1 MSTGSSTAQS
11 TAEVIR
17 IQKHGG
23 PEEMRLETV
32 DLPPPAAGQVR
43 LRQTAV
49 GLNFIDV
56 YTRTGLYPG
65 PTPAVLG
72 VEAAGVVEA
81 LGEGVD
87 GLRQGDR
94 VVYNGVAGAYASH
107 RNAPADRM
115 VKIPDAVKD
124 EDAAAVFLK
133 GLTVWMLIFEI
144 RRVEPGETIVVW
156 AAAGGVG
163 SILVPWANALGA
175 RVIGIV
181 STPEKA
187 ALAKTY
193 GCAETILASE
203 DVPARVKE
211 LNGGKGVPVV
221 YDSVGKTSAEASLKS
236 LAPRGWFITYGNASG
251 PAEPIAPARLNQGGS
266 LIMTRPGLFHFTHK
280 RSDLERGAAALWG
293 AMRSGAV
300 KADVRQRFALKEAAD
315 AHRALE
321 ARKTSGATI
330 LTP

>member
-1 MSTGSSTAQS
+1 MATSSTAD
-11 TAEVIR
+11 VIR
-17 IQKHGG
+17 IHSHGG
-23 PEEMRLETV
+23 PEQMKFETI
-32 DLPPPAAGQVR
+32 DLSPPVAGQVQ

-72 VEAAGVVEA
+72 VEAAGVIEA
-81 LGEGVD
+81 VGEGVE
-87 GLRQGDR
+87 GLKVGDR
-94 VVYNGVAGAYASH
+94 VVYNGLPGSYASR
-107 RNAPADRM
+107 RNAPAEKM
-115 VKIPDAVKD
+115 VLIPDAVSD

-133 GLTVWMLIFEI
+133 GLTVWMLTFEI
-144 RRVEPGETIVVW
+144 RRIQPGETIVVW

-163 SILVPWANALGA
+163 SILVPWANAQGA
-175 RVIGIV
+175 RVIGVV

-187 ALAKTY
+187 ELATAY
-193 GCAETILASE
+193 GCWETILAGE
-203 DVPARVKE
+203 DVAARVKQ

-251 PAEPIAPARLNQGGS
+251 PADPIAPARLNQGGS
-266 LIMTRPGLFHFTHK
+266 LIMTRPGLFHFTHQ
-280 RSDLERGAAALWG
+280 RADLERGAAALWG

-300 KADVRQRFALKEAAD
+300 KADVRQRFALKDAAE

-321 ARKTSGATI
+321 GRKTIGATI
-330 LTP
+330 LKP

>member
-1 MSTGSSTAQS
+1 MATAD
-11 TAEVIR
+11 VIR
-17 IQKHGG
+17 IHRHGG
-23 PEEMRLETV
+23 PEEMKLESM
-32 DLPPPAAGQVR
+32 DLPPPGPGQVQ

-81 LGEGVD
+81 LGEGVT
-87 GLRQGDR
+87 GLKTGDR
-94 VVYNGVAGAYASH
+94 VVYNGLGGAYASH
-107 RNAPADRM
+107 RNAAADRM
-115 VKIPDAVKD
+115 IVIPDGVSD

-133 GLTVWMLIFEI
+133 GLTVWMLTFEI
-144 RRVEPGETIVVW
+144 RRLQPGETILVW

-163 SILVPWANALGA
+163 SILVPWANAQGA
-175 RVIGIV
+175 RVIGVV

-187 ALAKTY
+187 QLAKAY
-193 GCAETILASE
+193 GCWETVLASE
-203 DVPARVKE
+203 DVAARVKE

-221 YDSVGKTSAEASLKS
+221 YDSVGKSSAEASLKS

-251 PAEPIAPARLNQGGS
+251 PVDPIPPARLNQGGS
-266 LIMTRPGLFHFTHK
+266 LIMTRPGLFHFTHH
-280 RSDLERGAAALWG
+280 RADLERGSAALWG

-300 KADVRQRFALKEAAD
+300 RADVRQRFALKDAAE

-321 ARKTSGATI
+321 GRKTIGATI
-330 LTP
+330 LKP

>member
-1 MSTGSSTAQS
+1 MATAD
-11 TAEVIR
+11 VIR
-17 IQKHGG
+17 IHRHGG
-23 PEEMRLETV
+23 PEEMKLESM
-32 DLPPPAAGQVR
+32 DLPPPGPGQVQ

-81 LGEGVD
+81 LGEGVT
-87 GLRQGDR
+87 GLKTGDR
-94 VVYNGVAGAYASH
+94 VVYNGLGGAYASH
-107 RNAPADRM
+107 RNAAADRM
-115 VKIPDAVKD
+115 IVIPDGVSD
-124 EDAAAVFLK
+124 EDAAAAFLK
-133 GLTVWMLIFEI
+133 GLTVWMLTFEI
-144 RRVEPGETIVVW
+144 RRLQPGETILVW

-163 SILVPWANALGA
+163 SILVPWANAQGA
-175 RVIGIV
+175 RVIGVV

-187 ALAKTY
+187 QLAKAY
-193 GCAETILASE
+193 GCWETVLASE
-203 DVPARVKE
+203 DVAARVKE

-221 YDSVGKTSAEASLKS
+221 YDSVGKSSAEASLKS

-251 PAEPIAPARLNQGGS
+251 PVDPIPPARLNQGGS
-266 LIMTRPGLFHFTHK
+266 LIMTRPGLFHFTHH
-280 RSDLERGAAALWG
+280 RADLERGSAALWG

-300 KADVRQRFALKEAAD
+300 RADVRQRFALKDAAE

-321 ARKTSGATI
+321 GRKTIGATI
-330 LTP
+330 LKP

>member
-1 MSTGSSTAQS
+1 MATAD
-11 TAEVIR
+11 VIR
-17 IQKHGG
+17 IHRHGG
-23 PEEMRLETV
+23 PEEMKFESM
-32 DLPPPAAGQVR
+32 DLPPPGPGQVQ

-81 LGEGVD
+81 LGEGVT
-87 GLRQGDR
+87 GLKTGDR
-94 VVYNGVAGAYASH
+94 VVYNGLGGAYASH
-107 RNAPADRM
+107 RNAAADRM
-115 VKIPDAVKD
+115 IVIPDGVSD

-133 GLTVWMLIFEI
+133 GLTVWMLTFEI
-144 RRVEPGETIVVW
+144 RRLQPGETILVW

-163 SILVPWANALGA
+163 SILVPWANAQGA
-175 RVIGIV
+175 RVIGVV

-187 ALAKTY
+187 QLAKAY
-193 GCAETILASE
+193 GCWETVLASE
-203 DVPARVKE
+203 DVAARVKE

-221 YDSVGKTSAEASLKS
+221 YDSVGKSSAEASLKS

-251 PAEPIAPARLNQGGS
+251 PVDPIPPARLNQGGS
-266 LIMTRPGLFHFTHK
+266 LIMTRPGLFHFTHH
-280 RSDLERGAAALWG
+280 RADLERGSAALWG

-300 KADVRQRFALKEAAD
+300 RADVRQRFALKDAAE

-321 ARKTSGATI
+321 GRKTIGATI
-330 LTP
+330 LKP

>member
-1 MSTGSSTAQS
+1 MATAD
-11 TAEVIR
+11 VIR
-17 IQKHGG
+17 IHRHGG
-23 PEEMRLETV
+23 PEEMKFESM
-32 DLPPPAAGQVR
+32 DLPPPGPGQVQ

-81 LGEGVD
+81 LGEGVT
-87 GLRQGDR
+87 GLKTGDR
-94 VVYNGVAGAYASH
+94 VVYNGLGGAYASH
-107 RNAPADRM
+107 RNAAADRM
-115 VKIPDAVKD
+115 IVIPDGVSD

-133 GLTVWMLIFEI
+133 GLTVWMLTFEI
-144 RRVEPGETIVVW
+144 RRLQPGETILVW

-163 SILVPWANALGA
+163 SILVPWANAQGA
-175 RVIGIV
+175 RVIGVV

-187 ALAKTY
+187 QLAKAY
-193 GCAETILASE
+193 GCWETVLASE
-203 DVPARVKE
+203 DVAARVKE

-221 YDSVGKTSAEASLKS
+221 YDSVGKSSAEASLKS

-251 PAEPIAPARLNQGGS
+251 PVDPIPPARLNQGGS
-266 LIMTRPGLFHFTHK
+266 LIMTRPGLFHFTHH
-280 RSDLERGAAALWG
+280 RADLERGSAALWG
-293 AMRSGAV
+293 AIRSGAV
-300 KADVRQRFALKEAAD
+300 RADVRQRFALKEAAE

-321 ARKTSGATI
+321 GRKTIGATI
-330 LTP
+330 LKP